1 MEKMS
6 WRVWVGGW
14 EGGGDEVQQVLNEG
28 LSSRTE
34 RKVVN
39 KNELLGNRSQN
50 LTRDPSSISGKL
62 RYPSRHRA
70 SMLSVTW
77 RLDKRA

>member
-62 RYPSRHRA
+62 DTHLAIEHPCYQSHG
-70 SMLSVTW
+70 
-77 RLDKRA
+77 D